1 MPVFEYRKNSRLYS
15 LAPFAIPVK
24 KEDER
29 GRKKKKGREDR
40 GDLKRQ
46 GERRKK
52 EGEKVREEHKS
63 RVFPS

>member
-1 MPVFEYRKNSRLYS
+1 M
-15 LAPFAIPVK
+15 K
-24 KEDER
+24 KGNDR
-29 GRKKKKGREDR
+29 GIKKKKGREDR

>member
-1 MPVFEYRKNSRLYS
+1 MNIAKIRAFFS
-15 LAPFAIPVK
+15 LTPFAIPVK
-24 KEDER
+24 NGNER
-29 GRKKKKGREDR
+29 GIKKKKGREDR

-63 RVFPS
+63 RVFPC